1 MRKLIEKPMSLKC
14 VLSIMG
20 LDFGQWLLVN
30 EKVILIIGLDEN
42 Q

>member
-1 MRKLIEKPMSLKC
+1 MLEIQTILQFFFTNYWCDK
-14 VLSIMG
+14 
-20 LDFGQWLLVN
+20 WLFVN